1 MNGFSLIFAVVVIIS
16 LAVIAGVMVL
26 ALFGGIRLA
35 QQPPWHRRKVH
46 HPPIMHHHG

>member
-35 QQPPWHRRKVH
+35 QQPPWHRRKGH
-46 HPPIMHHHG
+46 HSPIMHHQG